1 MRECNL
7 LIAGDTSLEVG
18 VDNVKANL
26 VVAFEPPTTF
36 KTYVQ
41 YKVMMCFLFR
51 PLDVRTFR
59 DSAAMSRLAA
69 LLARC
74 ASAKWVDTMQRPLS
88 LFWPS
93 VMRQLPRAIHL
104 SLLFFNYCQ
113 FQVY

>member
-1 MRECNL
+1 MASSSEVSVEESDRRRKQEESLRKFRMRECNL

-59 DSAAMSRLAA
+59 DPQRKCPA
-69 LLARC
+69 LLARR
-74 ASAKWVDTMQRPLS
+74 A
-88 LFWPS
+88 F
-93 VMRQLPRAIHL
+93 LP
-104 SLLFFNYCQ
+104 
-113 FQVY
+113 